1 MKKDIKAVSK
11 LDRYVLTQLLTLF
24 GFFSLILV
32 AVYWVNRAV
41 GLFDSLIGDGQ
52 TTWVFLQMS
61 ALTLPNVISTVLPS
75 SAFIA
80 GVYIANKLTQDSELV
95 VMRALGFSS
104 FRLARPVFYFAG
116 LVAIMMAILTN
127 LMVPLSNTALRER
140 NAEIAQNATSQFLK
154 DGQFMTVTPGVT
166 LYIREITQNG
176 ELLDLFIADDRNP
189 RARITYSAERAF
201 LIKSELG
208 PKLLMFD
215 GMLQDFDETQARLS
229 VTHFS
234 DLTYSIAL
242 LDRRPDQT
250 RRGANEVMT
259 WEMLRPAKAVL
270 SETKTTPEAL
280 QFSGNYRLSW
290 PLSAATAGLIGFS
303 TLLLGAFSRFGLWR
317 QIMGAVVLLIV
328 LYAVDIVAST
338 VRPFGWISAYAAPC
352 VGLVIVL
359 TILQVSQRKTPQ
371 RHSRDGGPK

>member
-1 MKKDIKAVSK
+1 MSK

-75 SAFIA
+75 SAFVA

-104 FRLARPVFYFAG
+104 FRLARPVFFFAA
-116 LVAIMMAILTN
+116 LVAVMMAILTN
-127 LMVPLSNTALRER
+127 VLVPLSNTALRER
-140 NAEIAQNATSQFLK
+140 NAEIAQNATSRFLK
-154 DGQFMTVTPGVT
+154 DGQFMTVAEGVT
-166 LYIREITQNG
+166 LYIREITQSG
-176 ELLDLFIADDRNP
+176 ELLDIFIADDRNAN
-189 RARITYSAERAF
+189 ARVTYSAQRAF
-201 LIKSELG
+201 LIKSDLG

-215 GMLQDFDETQARLS
+215 GILQNFHEAKKNLS

-242 LDRRPDQT
+242 LNGGLNQDT
-250 RRGANEVMT
+250 RRAWELMT
-259 WEMLRPAKAVL
+259 WEMLLPSQAVL
-270 SETKTTPEAL
+270 RETQTRASAL
-280 QFSGNYRLSW
+280 QFSGHYRLSW
-290 PLSAATAGLIGFS
+290 PLSAAAAGLIGFS

-317 QIMGAVVLLIV
+317 QILGAVFLLII
-328 LYAVDIVAST
+328 LYAIDIVAINT
-338 VRPFGWISAYAAPC
+338 QPFGWISAYAAPC
-352 VGLVIVL
+352 VGFAMAL
-359 TILQVSQRKTPQ
+359 TILRISQRGRPQ
-371 RHSRDGGPK
+371 RRVLDRGGI

>member
-1 MKKDIKAVSK
+1 MIAVSK
-11 LDRYVLTQLLTLF
+11 LDRYVVTQLLTLF

-75 SAFIA
+75 SAFVA

-104 FRLARPVFYFAG
+104 YRLAAPVFYFGA

-127 LMVPLSNTALRER
+127 IMVPLSNSALRER
-140 NAEIAQNATSQFLK
+140 NTEIAQNATSRFLK
-154 DGQFMTVTPGVT
+154 DGQFMTVAQGIT

-176 ELLDLFIADDRNP
+176 ELLDIFVADDRNP
-189 RARITYSAERAF
+189 RARVTYSAQRAF
-201 LIKSELG
+201 LIKSDLG

-215 GMLQDFDETQARLS
+215 GMLQNFDEAQKNLS
-229 VTHFS
+229 ITHFS

-242 LDRRPDQT
+242 LDRSPNQNNRSSY
-250 RRGANEVMT
+250 ELMT
-259 WEMLRPAKAVL
+259 WEMLRPSQAVL
-270 SETKTTPEAL
+270 TETQATAEAL

-290 PLSAATAGLIGFS
+290 PLSAAAAGLIGFS

-317 QIMGAVVLLIV
+317 QIMGAVVLLII
-328 LYAVDIVAST
+328 LYGVDIVAST
-338 VRPFGWISAYAAPC
+338 LKPFGWISAYSAPF
-352 VGLVIVL
+352 VGLVMVM
-359 TILQVSQRKTPQ
+359 TILQISQRNRPQ
-371 RHSRDGGPK
+371 RKPRDRRHT

>member
-1 MKKDIKAVSK
+1 MIAVSK
-11 LDRYVLTQLLTLF
+11 LDRYVVTQLLTLF

-75 SAFIA
+75 SAFVA

-104 FRLARPVFYFAG
+104 YRLAAPVFYFGA

-127 LMVPLSNTALRER
+127 FMVPLSNSALRER
-140 NAEIAQNATSQFLK
+140 NAEIAQNATSRFLK
-154 DGQFMTVTPGVT
+154 DGQFMTVAQGIT

-176 ELLDLFIADDRNP
+176 ELLDIFVADDRNP
-189 RARITYSAERAF
+189 RARVTYSAQRAF
-201 LIKSELG
+201 LIKSDLG

-215 GMLQDFDETQARLS
+215 GMLQNFDEAQKNLS
-229 VTHFS
+229 ITHFS

-242 LDRRPDQT
+242 LDRSSNQNNRS
-250 RRGANEVMT
+250 RYELMT
-259 WEMLRPAKAVL
+259 WEMLRPSQAVL
-270 SETKTTPEAL
+270 TETHATAEAL

-290 PLSAATAGLIGFS
+290 PLSAAAGLIGFS

-317 QIMGAVVLLIV
+317 QIMGAVVLLII
-328 LYAVDIVAST
+328 LYGVDIVAST
-338 VRPFGWISAYAAPC
+338 LKPFGWISAYSAPF
-352 VGLVIVL
+352 VGLVMVM
-359 TILQVSQRKTPQ
+359 TILQISQRNRPQ
-371 RHSRDGGPK
+371 RKPRDRRHI

>member
-1 MKKDIKAVSK
+1 MIAVSK
-11 LDRYVLTQLLTLF
+11 LDRYVVTQLLTLF

-75 SAFIA
+75 SAFVA

-104 FRLARPVFYFAG
+104 YRLAAPVFYFGA

-127 LMVPLSNTALRER
+127 FMVPLSNSALRER
-140 NAEIAQNATSQFLK
+140 NAEIAQNATSRFLK
-154 DGQFMTVTPGVT
+154 DGQFMTVAQGIT

-176 ELLDLFIADDRNP
+176 ELLDIFVADDRNP
-189 RARITYSAERAF
+189 RARVTYSAQRAF
-201 LIKSELG
+201 LIKSDLG

-215 GMLQDFDETQARLS
+215 GMLQNFDEAQKNLS
-229 VTHFS
+229 ITHFS

-242 LDRRPDQT
+242 LDRSSNQNNRS
-250 RRGANEVMT
+250 RYELMT
-259 WEMLRPAKAVL
+259 WEMLRPSQAVL
-270 SETKTTPEAL
+270 TETQATAEAL

-290 PLSAATAGLIGFS
+290 PLSAAAAGLIGFS

-317 QIMGAVVLLIV
+317 QIMGAVVLLII
-328 LYAVDIVAST
+328 LYGVDIVAST
-338 VRPFGWISAYAAPC
+338 LKPFGWISAYSAPF
-352 VGLVIVL
+352 VGLVMVM
-359 TILQVSQRKTPQ
+359 TILQISQRNRPQ
-371 RHSRDGGPK
+371 RKPRDRRHI